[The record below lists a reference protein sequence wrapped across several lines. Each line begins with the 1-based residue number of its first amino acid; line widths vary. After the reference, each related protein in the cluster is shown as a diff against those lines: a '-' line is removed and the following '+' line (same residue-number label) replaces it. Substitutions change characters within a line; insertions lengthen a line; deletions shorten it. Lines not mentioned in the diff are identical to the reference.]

1 MAIGIFSGLLA
12 RVSYIYVACR
22 TVQAEDSI
30 SDEVIHCS
38 IFCLRSHCSNCLMLL
53 AVFLETDLEI
63 FYYMPNAHAANTSY
77 HSIADNY
84 VSAKILGEI
93 IAS

>member
-30 SDEVIHCS
+30 SDEVIHYS

-63 FYYMPNAHAANTSY
+63 FYMPDAHAAYICIHLSY
-77 HSIADNY
+77 MQRYWGKLLRVKPEA
-84 VSAKILGEI
+84 
-93 IAS
+93 

>member
-1 MAIGIFSGLLA
+1 
-12 RVSYIYVACR
+12 
-22 TVQAEDSI
+22 
-30 SDEVIHCS
+30 
-38 IFCLRSHCSNCLMLL
+38 MLL